1 MRSIRGKP
9 YDISR
14 KHMTIV
20 DNRGGRSPELRR
32 REKDRPPFFEKQR
45 GDLLRES
52 ENIREFVTPNSPV
65 GRGETSHE
73 KDLYALGDQ
82 S

>member
-45 GDLLRES
+45 GT
-52 ENIREFVTPNSPV
+52 FYGKAKTYGNS
-65 GRGETSHE
+65 
-73 KDLYALGDQ
+73 
-82 S
+82 